1 MTQGY
6 STLDSLIREECLQME
21 DYNLSNY
28 LRYLSFAKEAI
39 RDYTLNH
46 KEEVSVVVDVT
57 SSIATLSF
65 PDDMVQWS
73 RIGTVVGDR
82 IKELIINNKLALV
95 HNLDGNGQ
103 PINNTA
109 YTPNFGL
116 PNSSSSDT
124 GDGYTIYN
132 VLYEGDTVYG
142 FGNGGY
148 LNDGQFR
155 VDKDNRRF
163 QFSSDWTNKTI
174 YLEYV
179 STGLSP
185 TSSTMVDE
193 NQRKAIKLYIR
204 WQMLETSR
212 TASIGEKERAR
223 QLYNYENYMATK
235 RSVVN
240 LDKILGISRQS
251 YKTTPKM

>member
-6 STLDSLIREECLQME
+6 STLDSIIREECLQME

-39 RDYTLNH
+39 RDWNLDK
-46 KEEVSVVVDVT
+46 KEEINVLVDVT

-65 PDDMVQWS
+65 PTDMIQWS

-82 IKELIINNKLALV
+82 LKELIVNNKLILA
-95 HNLDGNGQ
+95 HSLDSNSQ
-103 PINNTA
+103 PINNSA
-109 YTPNFGL
+109 YTPNYGF
-116 PNSSSSDT
+116 PINASNDTSD
-124 GDGYTIYN
+124 GVVYD
-132 VLYEGDTVYG
+132 VLYDGSTVYG

-155 VDKDNRRF
+155 VDKANRRF

-179 STGLSP
+179 STGLHP
-185 TSSTMVDE
+185 TGNTVVDE
-193 NQRKAIKLYIR
+193 NIRKVVKLYIR
-204 WQMLETSR
+204 WQMLETSK
-212 TASIGEKERAR
+212 ASSMSERERAK
-223 QLYNYENYMATK
+223 QLYYDENYMATK
-235 RSVVN
+235 RSIVN
-240 LDKILGISRQS
+240 LDKIVGIARDA